1 MNGSE
6 VNDSEMNGSEAV
18 VGRVREFQSAVLY
31 SAVPVVDKVGNREV
45 EARGSGVSRSALLE
59 SAVVKF
65 KSWSQLIGG
74 CPWWLGSCSELSRC
88 CPYQYCRLVV
98 HERAAYRRKR
108 WRVGL
113 GRTACLL
120 LNTAL

>member
-1 MNGSE
+1 VNGSE
-6 VNDSEMNGSEAV
+6 VNGLEAA
-18 VGRVREFQSAVLY
+18 VGRVREFQSVVSY
-31 SAVPVVDKVGNREV
+31 SAESVAVKVGNREV

-74 CPWWLGSCSELSRC
+74 CPWWLGGCSELSRC
-88 CPYQYCRLVV
+88 YPYQYCRLVV

-108 WRVGL
+108 RRVGL

>member
-6 VNDSEMNGSEAV
+6 VNGSEAV
-18 VGRVREFQSAVLY
+18 VGRARELQSVVSY
-31 SAVPVVDKVGNREV
+31 SAEPMAVEVGNREV

-74 CPWWLGSCSELSRC
+74 CPWWLGGCSELSRC
-88 CPYQYCRLVV
+88 CPYQYCRLGM
-98 HERAAYRRKR
+98 HERAAYRRKQR
-108 WRVGL
+108 RVGL
-113 GRTACLL
+113 GRTACLM
-120 LNTAL
+120 LNAAL